1 MKALHILHRSVPGT
15 HGYAIRSQEIVSNLM
30 AKGVE
35 PIVVTSPS
43 QAPLGDLDSES
54 SEMINGVR
62 YFRSCG
68 NLLKPTMEVRDGKY
82 GRASLRVLQNSN
94 LFKMALRL
102 ARKYKPNV
110 IHAHSPFTCGLVG
123 CLVGSITGI
132 PVIYEMRGI
141 WEDSHTSR
149 YGMATTSLRYRAVR
163 SLETLALKRANVC
176 FPISE
181 ALKEEIISRGVKPG
195 KIVVVP
201 NGVDIRKFTPG
212 EASPKLVDALGLRG
226 KLVFGYIGTFFYYEG
241 LDLLVEAFETLA
253 GKFESLILMLVGD
266 GELMPKLKE
275 LASKSA
281 YPDRIIFTGRIK
293 NDLIVD
299 YYKLFDLLVLPRRD
313 AREANL
319 VTPLKPLEIMSMA
332 KPLVA
337 SDVGGHKEIVI
348 DGLNGVLF
356 PHEKVEALVKKCD
369 ALISDETKRLRLG
382 EQSRVWVENNR
393 DWNVLIDQYVSVYKR
408 LSCAHKI

>member
-15 HGYAIRSQEIVSNLM
+15 HGYCIRSKEIVSHLM

-35 PIVVTSPS
+35 PFVVTSPS
-43 QAPLGDLDSES
+43 QAPLGSLDSEY
-54 SEMINGVR
+54 SEKIDGVR

-68 NLLKPTMEVRDGKY
+68 KLVKPTVEVKDGKY
-82 GRASLRVLQNSN
+82 ARATMRVLQNIN
-94 LFKMALRL
+94 LLKMALHI
-102 ARKYKPNV
+102 ARKYKPDV

-123 CLVGSITGI
+123 DAVSYMTGI

-149 YGMATTSLRYRAVR
+149 YGMSTASLRYRAVR
-163 SLETLALKRANVC
+163 FLETFALKRADIC
-176 FPISE
+176 FPISN
-181 ALKEEIISRGVKPG
+181 ALKEEIICRGVNPE
-195 KIVVVP
+195 KIEIVP
-201 NGVDIRKFTPG
+201 NGVDTRKFTPG
-212 EASPKLVDALGLRG
+212 PASDELMSAFGLNSKLVI
-226 KLVFGYIGTFFYYEG
+226 GYIGTFFYYEG
-241 LDLLVEAFETLA
+241 LDLLVDAFETLA
-253 GKFESLILMLVGD
+253 GKIPSLTLVLVGD
-266 GELMPKLKE
+266 GEFMAKLRD

-281 YPDRIIFTGRIK
+281 YSDRIIFTGKIK

-337 SDVGGHKEIVI
+337 SDVGGHKEIII
-348 DGLNGVLF
+348 DGVNGILF
-356 PHEKVEALVKKCD
+356 PHGKVDALAEKCD
-369 ALISDETKRLRLG
+369 ALILDETNRLRLG
-382 EQSRVWVENNR
+382 EQSRTWVENNR
-393 DWNVLIDQYVSVYKR
+393 DWNVLIDKYVSIYER
-408 LSCAHKI
+408 LAHV

>member
-1 MKALHILHRSVPGT
+1 
-15 HGYAIRSQEIVSNLM
+15 M

-35 PIVVTSPS
+35 PLVVTSPS

-54 SEMINGVR
+54 SEMIDGVR

-68 NLLKPTMEVRDGKY
+68 KLLKPTMEVKDGKY
-82 GRASLRVLQNSN
+82 ARASLRVLQNAN
-94 LFKMALRL
+94 LFRMVLDVE
-102 ARKYKPNV
+102 RKYKPNV

-123 CLVGSITGI
+123 SLVSSIKSI
-132 PVIYEMRGI
+132 PAIYEMRGI

-149 YGMATTSLRYRAVR
+149 YGMAATSLRYRAVR
-163 SLETLALKRANVC
+163 SLETLALKRADMC

-181 ALKEEIISRGVKPG
+181 ALKEEIISRGVDPS
-195 KIVVVP
+195 KIIVAP
-201 NGVDIRKFTPG
+201 NGVDTRKFTPG
-212 EASPKLVDALGLRG
+212 PASDELVDALGLRG
-226 KLVFGYIGTFFYYEG
+226 KLVIGYIGTFFKYEG
-241 LDLLVEAFETLA
+241 LDLLAMAFEKLA
-253 GKFESLILMLVGD
+253 VKFPSLTLMLVGD

-275 LASKSA
+275 FSAKSA
-281 YPDRIIFTGRIK
+281 YSDRIIFTGRIK
-293 NDLIVD
+293 NDLIAS
-299 YYKLFDLLVLPRRD
+299 YYKLFDLLVLPRRN

-337 SDVGGHKEIVI
+337 SDVGGQKELVI
-348 DGLNGVLF
+348 DGVNGVLF
-356 PHEKVEALVKKCD
+356 PYEKVDCLVEKCD

-393 DWNVLIDQYVSVYKR
+393 DWNVLIDQYVSVYQK
-408 LSCAHKI
+408 LSRGQ

>member
-15 HGYAIRSQEIVSNLM
+15 HGYCIRSKEIVSHLM
-30 AKGVE
+30 AKGIE
-35 PIVVTSPS
+35 PLVVTSPS
-43 QAPLGDLDSES
+43 QAPLGNLDSES
-54 SEMINGVR
+54 SELIDGVR

-68 NLLKPTMEVRDGKY
+68 KLVQPTVEVKDGKY
-82 GRASLRVLQNSN
+82 ARATMRVLQNIN
-94 LFKMALRL
+94 LLRMALHI
-102 ARKYKPNV
+102 ARKYKPDV

-123 CLVGSITGI
+123 DMVSFLTGI

-163 SLETLALKRANVC
+163 SLETLALKRADMC
-176 FPISE
+176 FAISN
-181 ALKEEIISRGVKPG
+181 ALKEEIISRGVNPD
-195 KIVVVP
+195 KIVIVP
-201 NGVDIRKFTPG
+201 NGVDTRKFTPG
-212 EASPKLVDALGLRG
+212 PAPDQLVAALGLKD
-226 KLVFGYIGTFFYYEG
+226 KLVIGYIGTFFYYEG
-241 LDLLVEAFETLA
+241 LDLLVDAFEMLA
-253 GKFESLILMLVGD
+253 GKFPSLTLMLIGD
-266 GELMPKLKE
+266 GELMPKLRD

-281 YPDRIIFTGRIK
+281 YSDRIIFTGRIK

-348 DGLNGVLF
+348 DGVNGVLF
-356 PHEKVEALVKKCD
+356 PHGKVDALAEKCEALILD
-369 ALISDETKRLRLG
+369 DTNRLRLG
-382 EQSRVWVENNR
+382 KRSRTWVENNR
-393 DWNVLIDQYVSVYKR
+393 DWNVLIDQYISVYQR
-408 LSCAHKI
+408 LSLT